1 MSDPYEINDIRG
13 ESDFRGI
20 TFSSYKKTDVRKE
33 LMNSL
38 SSSKIEPVCY
48 WSAELVCS
56 GHYLELWDII
66 ITFVSKYIHLA
77 NPKLPLYIEM
87 RYESFRS
94 IISNGY
100 SGNELRLRNHPKMR
114 SLFAEIVCVL
124 ANSKRQHK
132 YESVK
137 IKKKEEYDIA
147 TMSQRL
153 KAPRVDYAQ
162 EFFRERDPKEIF
174 IAMNE
179 FAYHIS
185 RDSKNTLLACYWVE
199 WIVEFETICKAKKE
213 TCRCERRS
221 HIPVDDKLQ
230 FDPIWMIWDMIIA
243 RSNQTDEYSPLTQKI
258 VNSLLRLYCIRFTPG
273 VRKKRRYLIYFAISL
288 LTSEYDSK
296 IEMINDR
303 LIIETAVE
311 NINSVYKQI
320 KQHEI
325 SPDTDY
331 LFSSAGYKGDKNGDL
346 ERTIKR
352 LEALNAM
359 NTIVRTPENND
370 APPSAPPSASASTN
384 PPQPPPPPPPPRKY
398 NPYE

>member
-1 MSDPYEINDIRG
+1 MTDFTEINDIRSD
-13 ESDFRGI
+13 SDFRGI

-33 LMNSL
+33 LLNSL
-38 SSSKIEPVCY
+38 SSSKIEPACY

-66 ITFVSKYIHLA
+66 ITFISKYIHLA

-87 RYESFRS
+87 RYESFKS

-100 SGNELRLRNHPKMR
+100 TGNELRLRNHPKMR
-114 SLFAEIVCVL
+114 SLFAEMICVL

-230 FDPIWMIWDMIIA
+230 FDPIWMIWDMIVA
-243 RSNQTDEYSPLTQKI
+243 RSSQTDEYSPLTQKI
-258 VNSLLRLYCIRFTPG
+258 VNSLLRLYCIRFTSG

-288 LTSEYDSK
+288 LTTEYDSK

-303 LIIETAVE
+303 LVIETAVE

-352 LEALNAM
+352 LETLNAM
-359 NTIVRTPENND
+359 NTVVRKTNND
-370 APPSAPPSASASTN
+370 GAGDTDSQNTIV
-384 PPQPPPPPPPPRKY
+384 PPPRKY

>member
-1 MSDPYEINDIRG
+1 MNDSDEINDIR
-13 ESDFRGI
+13 SPCDFRGI
-20 TFSSYKKTDVRKE
+20 TFSCYKKADVRNE
-33 LMNSL
+33 LINSM
-38 SSSKIEPVCY
+38 SSSKIEPSCY

-87 RYESFRS
+87 RYESFKS

-100 SGNELRLRNHPKMR
+100 VGNEIRLRNHPKMR
-114 SLFAEIVCVL
+114 SLFAEIICVL

-213 TCRCERRS
+213 QCRCERRS

-243 RSNQTDEYSPLTQKI
+243 RSSQTDDYSQLTQKI
-258 VNSLLRLYCIRFTPG
+258 INSLLRLYCVRFTPG

-288 LTSEYDSK
+288 LTTEYDVR

-303 LIIETAVE
+303 LVIETAIE

-331 LFSSAGYKGDKNGDL
+331 LFSSAGFKGDKNGDL

-352 LEALNAM
+352 LETLNAM
-359 NTIVRTPENND
+359 NTIVRKPEND
-370 APPSAPPSASASTN
+370 ERPPATQ
-384 PPQPPPPPPPPRKY
+384 QPPATQPPPRKY
-398 NPYE
+398 SPYE

>member
-1 MSDPYEINDIRG
+1 MSDPNEINDIRS

-20 TFSSYKKTDVRKE
+20 TFSSYKKSDVRKE
-33 LMNSL
+33 LLNSL
-38 SSSKIEPVCY
+38 SSSKIEPACY

-87 RYESFRS
+87 RYESFKS

-100 SGNELRLRNHPKMR
+100 AGNELRLRNHAKMR

-124 ANSKRQHK
+124 SNSKRQHK

-213 TCRCERRS
+213 TCLCERRT

-230 FDPIWMIWDMIIA
+230 FDPIWMIWDMIVA
-243 RSNQTDEYSPLTQKI
+243 RSNDAEEHSPLTQKI

-288 LTSEYDSK
+288 LTTEYDSK

-303 LIIETAVE
+303 LVIETAVA
-311 NINSVYKQI
+311 NINAIYKQI

-331 LFSSAGYKGDKNGDL
+331 LFSSAGYSGDKNGDL

-352 LEALNAM
+352 LEALNSI
-359 NTIVRTPENND
+359 NTVVRKKDDETTGQQQQQQQQQQ
-370 APPSAPPSASASTN
+370 PPSVAPK
-384 PPQPPPPPPPPRKY
+384 KY
-398 NPYE
+398 SPYE

>member
-1 MSDPYEINDIRG
+1 MAAADPNEINDIRS

-38 SSSKIEPVCY
+38 SSSKIEPACY

-66 ITFVSKYIHLA
+66 ITFASKYIHLA

-87 RYESFRS
+87 RYESFKS

-100 SGNELRLRNHPKMR
+100 VGNELRLRNHQKMR
-114 SLFAEIVCVL
+114 TLFAEIVCVL
-124 ANSKRQHK
+124 SNSKRQHK
-132 YESVK
+132 YDSVK

-162 EFFRERDPKEIF
+162 EFFKERDPKEIF

-213 TCRCERRS
+213 TCRCERRA

-243 RSNQTDEYSPLTQKI
+243 RSNDAEEHSPLTQKI

-288 LTSEYDSK
+288 LTTEYDSK

-303 LIIETAVE
+303 IMIETAIG
-311 NINSVYKQI
+311 NINAIYKQI

-331 LFSSAGYKGDKNGDL
+331 LFSSSGYSGDKNGDL

-352 LEALNAM
+352 LEALNSM
-359 NTIVRTPENND
+359 NTITRNRPEND
-370 APPSAPPSASASTN
+370 SEPPTM
-384 PPQPPPPPPPPRKY
+384 PPPPSPSQTPTAPKKY
-398 NPYE
+398 SPYE

>member
-1 MSDPYEINDIRG
+1 MTDFTELNDIRSD
-13 ESDFRGI
+13 SDFRGI

-33 LMNSL
+33 LLNSL
-38 SSSKIEPVCY
+38 SSSKIEPACY

-66 ITFVSKYIHLA
+66 ITFISKYIHLA

-87 RYESFRS
+87 RYESFKS

-100 SGNELRLRNHPKMR
+100 TGNELRLRNHPKMR
-114 SLFAEIVCVL
+114 SLFAEMVCVL

-230 FDPIWMIWDMIIA
+230 FDPIWMIWDMIVA
-243 RSNQTDEYSPLTQKI
+243 RSSQMDEYSPLTQKI

-288 LTSEYDSK
+288 LTTEYDSK

-303 LIIETAVE
+303 LVIETAVE

-352 LEALNAM
+352 LETLNAM
-359 NTIVRTPENND
+359 NTVVRKTNND
-370 APPSAPPSASASTN
+370 GAGDTDSQNTIV
-384 PPQPPPPPPPPRKY
+384 PPPRKY

>member
-1 MSDPYEINDIRG
+1 MSDPNEINDIRS
-13 ESDFRGI
+13 ESEFRGI

-33 LMNSL
+33 LLNSL
-38 SSSKIEPVCY
+38 SSSKIEPACY

-66 ITFVSKYIHLA
+66 ITFISKYIHLA

-87 RYESFRS
+87 RYESFKS

-100 SGNELRLRNHPKMR
+100 VGNELRLRNHPKMR
-114 SLFAEIVCVL
+114 SLFAEMVCVL
-124 ANSKRQHK
+124 VNSKRQHK
-132 YESVK
+132 YDSVK

-147 TMSQRL
+147 TISQRL

-185 RDSKNTLLACYWVE
+185 RESKNTLLACYWVE
-199 WIVEFETICKAKKE
+199 WVVEFETICKAKKE
-213 TCRCERRS
+213 TCRCERRA

-230 FDPIWMIWDMIIA
+230 FDPIWMIWDMILS
-243 RSNQTDEYSPLTQKI
+243 RSNDTNDYSPLTQKI

-296 IEMINDR
+296 IEMIHDR
-303 LIIETAVE
+303 PVIENAVA

-331 LFSSAGYKGDKNGDL
+331 LFSSSGYNGDKNGDL

-352 LEALNAM
+352 LEALNSM
-359 NTIVRTPENND
+359 NTIVRKDGVDN
-370 APPSAPPSASASTN
+370 ASTTQT
-384 PPQPPPPPPPPRKY
+384 PTPTPPPPRKY
-398 NPYE
+398 SPYE

>member
-1 MSDPYEINDIRG
+1 MCEINDIRS
-13 ESDFRGI
+13 ESEFRGI

-33 LMNSL
+33 LLNSL
-38 SSSKIEPVCY
+38 SNSKVEPACY

-66 ITFVSKYIHLA
+66 ITFASKYIHLA

-87 RYESFRS
+87 RYESFKS

-100 SGNELRLRNHPKMR
+100 SGNELRLRNQPKMR

-179 FAYHIS
+179 FAFHIS

-199 WIVEFETICKAKKE
+199 WVVEFETICKAKKE
-213 TCRCERRS
+213 TCRCERRA
-221 HIPVDDKLQ
+221 HIPVDEKLQ
-230 FDPIWMIWDMIIA
+230 FDPIWIIWDMILS
-243 RSNQTDEYSPLTQKI
+243 RSNDTEDYSPLTQKI

-288 LTSEYDSK
+288 LTAEYDTRV
-296 IEMINDR
+296 EMINDR
-303 LIIETAVE
+303 HVIETAVA
-311 NINSVYKQI
+311 NIDSVYKQI

-352 LEALNAM
+352 LEALNSM
-359 NTIVRTPENND
+359 NTIVRKKTED
-370 APPSAPPSASASTN
+370 CSGGTDTHSST
-384 PPQPPPPPPPPRKY
+384 QPPRKY
-398 NPYE
+398 SPYE

>member
-1 MSDPYEINDIRG
+1 MSDPNEINDIRS

-33 LMNSL
+33 LINSL
-38 SSSKIEPVCY
+38 SSSKIEPACY

-56 GHYLELWDII
+56 AHYLELWDII
-66 ITFVSKYIHLA
+66 ITFASKYIHLA

-87 RYESFRS
+87 RYESFKS

-100 SGNELRLRNHPKMR
+100 VGNELRLRNHAKMR

-124 ANSKRQHK
+124 CNSKRQHK

-243 RSNQTDEYSPLTQKI
+243 RSNQQDEYSPLTQKI
-258 VNSLLRLYCIRFTPG
+258 VNSLLRIYCIRFTPG
-273 VRKKRRYLIYFAISL
+273 VRKKRRYIIYFAISL
-288 LTSEYDSK
+288 LTTEYDSR

-303 LIIETAVE
+303 LVIETAVE
-311 NINSVYKQI
+311 NINAIYKQI

-331 LFSSAGYKGDKNGDL
+331 LFSSSGFKGDKNGDL

-359 NTIVRTPENND
+359 NTIVRKTED
-370 APPSAPPSASASTN
+370 GGGGEGTHQQQQ
-384 PPQPPPPPPPPRKY
+384 PPQPPRKY
-398 NPYE
+398 NPFE

>member
-1 MSDPYEINDIRG
+1 MTDPTEINDIRS

-33 LMNSL
+33 LLNSL
-38 SSSKIEPVCY
+38 SSSKIEPACY

-87 RYESFRS
+87 RYESFKS

-100 SGNELRLRNHPKMR
+100 TGNEIRLRNHPKMR
-114 SLFAEIVCVL
+114 ALFAEMVCVL
-124 ANSKRQHK
+124 CNSKRQHK
-132 YESVK
+132 YDSVK

-153 KAPRVDYAQ
+153 KAPRIDYAQ

-199 WIVEFETICKAKKE
+199 WIIEFETICKVKKE

-243 RSNQTDEYSPLTQKI
+243 RSNQSDEYSPLTHKI
-258 VNSLLRLYCIRFTPG
+258 VNSLLRIYCVRFTPG

-288 LTSEYDSK
+288 LTTEYDSR

-303 LIIETAVE
+303 LIIETAVD
-311 NINSVYKQI
+311 NINAIYKQI

-331 LFSSAGYKGDKNGDL
+331 LFSASGYKGDKNGDL

-359 NTIVRTPENND
+359 NTIVRKTGD
-370 APPSAPPSASASTN
+370 DGGSSGGGAGTSQQA
-384 PPQPPPPPPPPRKY
+384 QPRKY
-398 NPYE
+398 SPYE

>member
-1 MSDPYEINDIRG
+1 
-13 ESDFRGI
+13 
-20 TFSSYKKTDVRKE
+20 
-33 LMNSL
+33 MNSL
-38 SSSKIEPVCY
+38 SSSKIEPACY

-66 ITFVSKYIHLA
+66 ITFASKYIHLA

-87 RYESFRS
+87 RYESFKS

-100 SGNELRLRNHPKMR
+100 VGNELRLRNHQKMR
-114 SLFAEIVCVL
+114 TLFAEIVCVL
-124 ANSKRQHK
+124 SNSKRQHK
-132 YESVK
+132 YDSVK

-243 RSNQTDEYSPLTQKI
+243 RSNDAEEHSPLTQKI

-288 LTSEYDSK
+288 LTTEYDSK

-303 LIIETAVE
+303 IMIETAIG
-311 NINSVYKQI
+311 NINSIYKQI

-331 LFSSAGYKGDKNGDL
+331 LFSSSGYSGDKNGDL

-352 LEALNAM
+352 LEALNSM
-359 NTIVRTPENND
+359 NTIVRSRSENESE
-370 APPSAPPSASASTN
+370 PPTL
-384 PPQPPPPPPPPRKY
+384 PPPPPSQTPTVPKKY
-398 NPYE
+398 SPYE

>member
-1 MSDPYEINDIRG
+1 MTDFTELNDIRSD
-13 ESDFRGI
+13 SDFRGI

-33 LMNSL
+33 LLNSL
-38 SSSKIEPVCY
+38 SSSKIEPACY

-66 ITFVSKYIHLA
+66 ITFISKYIHLA

-87 RYESFRS
+87 RYESFKS

-100 SGNELRLRNHPKMR
+100 TGNELRLRNHPKMR
-114 SLFAEIVCVL
+114 SLFAEMVCVL

-230 FDPIWMIWDMIIA
+230 FDPIWMIWDMIVA
-243 RSNQTDEYSPLTQKI
+243 RSSQIDEYSPLTQKI

-288 LTSEYDSK
+288 LTTEYDSK

-303 LIIETAVE
+303 LVIETAVE

-352 LEALNAM
+352 LETLNAM
-359 NTIVRTPENND
+359 NTVVRKTNND
-370 APPSAPPSASASTN
+370 GAGDTDSQNTIV
-384 PPQPPPPPPPPRKY
+384 PPPRKY

>member
-1 MSDPYEINDIRG
+1 MTELTEINDIRS

-33 LMNSL
+33 LLNSL
-38 SSSKIEPVCY
+38 SNSKIEPACY

-87 RYESFRS
+87 RYESFKS

-100 SGNELRLRNHPKMR
+100 AGNELRLRNHPKMR
-114 SLFAEIVCVL
+114 SLFAEMVCVL
-124 ANSKRQHK
+124 VNSKRQHK

-162 EFFRERDPKEIF
+162 DFFRERDPKEIF

-199 WIVEFETICKAKKE
+199 WVVEFETICKAKKE
-213 TCRCERRS
+213 TCRCERRA
-221 HIPVDDKLQ
+221 HIPVDEKLQ
-230 FDPIWMIWDMIIA
+230 FDPIWMIWDMILS
-243 RSNQTDEYSPLTQKI
+243 RSNDTDDYSPLTQKI

-273 VRKKRRYLIYFAISL
+273 VRKKRRYLVYFAISL
-288 LTSEYDSK
+288 LTAEYDSR
-296 IEMINDR
+296 IEMIHDR
-303 LIIETAVE
+303 PVIENAIA

-352 LEALNAM
+352 LEALNSM
-359 NTIVRTPENND
+359 NTIVRKDGND
-370 APPSAPPSASASTN
+370 GTEPHSSA
-384 PPQPPPPPPPPRKY
+384 PPPPPPPQPRKY
-398 NPYE
+398 SPYE

>member
-1 MSDPYEINDIRG
+1 
-13 ESDFRGI
+13 
-20 TFSSYKKTDVRKE
+20 
-33 LMNSL
+33 
-38 SSSKIEPVCY
+38 
-48 WSAELVCS
+48 
-56 GHYLELWDII
+56 
-66 ITFVSKYIHLA
+66 
-77 NPKLPLYIEM
+77 M
-87 RYESFRS
+87 RYESFKS

-100 SGNELRLRNHPKMR
+100 VGNEIRLRNHPKMR

-124 ANSKRQHK
+124 CNSKRQHK

-243 RSNQTDEYSPLTQKI
+243 RSNQEDEYSPLTQKI
-258 VNSLLRLYCIRFTPG
+258 VNSLLRIYCVRFTSG

-288 LTSEYDSK
+288 LTTEYDSR

-303 LIIETAVE
+303 LVIETAVE
-311 NINSVYKQI
+311 NINAIYKQI

-331 LFSSAGYKGDKNGDL
+331 LFSSSGFKGDKNGDL

-359 NTIVRTPENND
+359 NTIVRKTED
-370 APPSAPPSASASTN
+370 GGGGTQSGSSSETQQ
-384 PPQPPPPPPPPRKY
+384 PQQPQQPPRKY
-398 NPYE
+398 SPYD

>member
-1 MSDPYEINDIRG
+1 MSDPNEINDIRS
-13 ESDFRGI
+13 ESEFRGI

-33 LMNSL
+33 LLNSL
-38 SSSKIEPVCY
+38 SSSKIEPACY

-66 ITFVSKYIHLA
+66 ITFISKYIHLA

-87 RYESFRS
+87 RYESFKS

-100 SGNELRLRNHPKMR
+100 VGNELRLRNHPKMR
-114 SLFAEIVCVL
+114 SLFAEMVCVL
-124 ANSKRQHK
+124 VNSKRQHK
-132 YESVK
+132 YDSVK

-147 TMSQRL
+147 TISQRL

-185 RDSKNTLLACYWVE
+185 RESKNTILACYWVE
-199 WIVEFETICKAKKE
+199 WVVEFETICKAKKE
-213 TCRCERRS
+213 TCRCERRA

-230 FDPIWMIWDMIIA
+230 FDPIWMIWDMILS
-243 RSNQTDEYSPLTQKI
+243 RSNDTHDYSPLTQKI

-288 LTSEYDSK
+288 LTSEYDSR
-296 IEMINDR
+296 IEMIHDR
-303 LIIETAVE
+303 PVIENAVA

-331 LFSSAGYKGDKNGDL
+331 LFSSSGYNGDKNGDL

-352 LEALNAM
+352 LEALNSM
-359 NTIVRTPENND
+359 NTIVRKDGVDN
-370 APPSAPPSASASTN
+370 ASTN
-384 PPQPPPPPPPPRKY
+384 PTPTPTPTPTPPRKY
-398 NPYE
+398 SPYE

>member
-1 MSDPYEINDIRG
+1 MSDPNEINDIRS

-33 LMNSL
+33 LINSL
-38 SSSKIEPVCY
+38 SSSKIEPACY

-56 GHYLELWDII
+56 AHYLELWDII
-66 ITFVSKYIHLA
+66 ITFASKYIHLA

-87 RYESFRS
+87 RYESFKS

-100 SGNELRLRNHPKMR
+100 VGNELRLRNHAKMR

-124 ANSKRQHK
+124 CNSKRQHK

-243 RSNQTDEYSPLTQKI
+243 RSNQQDEYSPLTQKI
-258 VNSLLRLYCIRFTPG
+258 VNSLLRIYCIRFTPG
-273 VRKKRRYLIYFAISL
+273 VRKKRRYIIYFAISL
-288 LTSEYDSK
+288 LTTEYDSR

-303 LIIETAVE
+303 LVIETAVE
-311 NINSVYKQI
+311 NINAIYKQI

-331 LFSSAGYKGDKNGDL
+331 LFSSSGFKGDKNGDL

-359 NTIVRTPENND
+359 NTIVRKTED
-370 APPSAPPSASASTN
+370 GGGGEGTQQQQQ
-384 PPQPPPPPPPPRKY
+384 PPQPPRKY
-398 NPYE
+398 NPFE

>member
-1 MSDPYEINDIRG
+1 
-13 ESDFRGI
+13 
-20 TFSSYKKTDVRKE
+20 
-33 LMNSL
+33 
-38 SSSKIEPVCY
+38 
-48 WSAELVCS
+48 
-56 GHYLELWDII
+56 
-66 ITFVSKYIHLA
+66 
-77 NPKLPLYIEM
+77 
-87 RYESFRS
+87 
-94 IISNGY
+94 
-100 SGNELRLRNHPKMR
+100 
-114 SLFAEIVCVL
+114 
-124 ANSKRQHK
+124 
-132 YESVK
+132 
-137 IKKKEEYDIA
+137 
-147 TMSQRL
+147 
-153 KAPRVDYAQ
+153 
-162 EFFRERDPKEIF
+162 
-174 IAMNE
+174 MNE

-303 LIIETAVE
+303 LIIETALE

-359 NTIVRTPENND
+359 NTIVRTPGNND
-370 APPSAPPSASASTN
+370 APPSASASTN
-384 PPQPPPPPPPPRKY
+384 PPPPPPQPPRKY

>member
-1 MSDPYEINDIRG
+1 MSDPNEINDIRTD
-13 ESDFRGI
+13 SDFRGI

-33 LMNSL
+33 LFNSL
-38 SSSKIEPVCY
+38 SSSKIEPSCY

-66 ITFVSKYIHLA
+66 ITFISKYIHLA

-87 RYESFRS
+87 RYESFKS

-100 SGNELRLRNHPKMR
+100 SGNELRLRNHQKMR
-114 SLFAEIVCVL
+114 TLFAEMVCVL

-199 WIVEFETICKAKKE
+199 WIVEFETICKVKKE

-230 FDPIWMIWDMIIA
+230 FDPIWMIWDIILA
-243 RSNQTDEYSPLTQKI
+243 RCSNTDDYSPLTQKI

-273 VRKKRRYLIYFAISL
+273 VRKKRRYIIYFAISL
-288 LTSEYDSK
+288 LTTEYDSK

-303 LIIETAVE
+303 FVIETAVE

-331 LFSSAGYKGDKNGDL
+331 LFSSAGYKADKNGDL

-352 LEALNAM
+352 LETLNAM
-359 NTIVRTPENND
+359 NTVVRKTPNQETD
-370 APPSAPPSASASTN
+370 SPN
-384 PPQPPPPPPPPRKY
+384 PIALPTPTPTPTPPPPRKY

>member
-1 MSDPYEINDIRG
+1 
-13 ESDFRGI
+13 
-20 TFSSYKKTDVRKE
+20 
-33 LMNSL
+33 
-38 SSSKIEPVCY
+38 
-48 WSAELVCS
+48 
-56 GHYLELWDII
+56 
-66 ITFVSKYIHLA
+66 
-77 NPKLPLYIEM
+77 M

-100 SGNELRLRNHPKMR
+100 TGNELRLRNHPKMR
-114 SLFAEIVCVL
+114 TLFAEIVCVL
-124 ANSKRQHK
+124 SNSKRQHK

-243 RSNQTDEYSPLTQKI
+243 RSNQEDEYSPLTQKI
-258 VNSLLRLYCIRFTPG
+258 VNSLLRIYCIRFTPG

-288 LTSEYDSK
+288 LTTEYDSR

-303 LIIETAVE
+303 LVIETAVD
-311 NINSVYKQI
+311 NINAIYKQI

-331 LFSSAGYKGDKNGDL
+331 LFSASGYKGDKNGDL

-359 NTIVRTPENND
+359 NTIVRKTED
-370 APPSAPPSASASTN
+370 GGAGEGTQQQQ
-384 PPQPPPPPPPPRKY
+384 PPQPPRKY
-398 NPYE
+398 NPFE

>member
-1 MSDPYEINDIRG
+1 MSDPNEINDIRG

-38 SSSKIEPVCY
+38 SSSKIEPSCY

-66 ITFVSKYIHLA
+66 ITFISKYIHLA

-100 SGNELRLRNHPKMR
+100 TGNELRLRNHPKMR
-114 SLFAEIVCVL
+114 SLLAEIVCVL
-124 ANSKRQHK
+124 SNSKRQHK

-162 EFFRERDPKEIF
+162 DFFRERDPKEIF

-230 FDPIWMIWDMIIA
+230 FDPVWMIWDMIIA
-243 RSNQTDEYSPLTQKI
+243 RSNDTEQHSPLTQKI
-258 VNSLLRLYCIRFTPG
+258 VSSLLRLYCIRFTPG
-273 VRKKRRYLIYFAISL
+273 VRKKRRYIVYFAISL
-288 LTSEYDSK
+288 LTTEYDSK
-296 IEMINDR
+296 IEMIHDR
-303 LIIETAVE
+303 LVIETAVA

-331 LFSSAGYKGDKNGDL
+331 LFSSAGYSGDKNGDL

-352 LEALNAM
+352 LEALNSM
-359 NTIVRTPENND
+359 NTIVRKKDDDE
-370 APPSAPPSASASTN
+370 STVQSQ
-384 PPQPPPPPPPPRKY
+384 PQPLAPPPPSSHKKY
-398 NPYE
+398 SPYE

>member
-1 MSDPYEINDIRG
+1 MSDPNEINDIRSEG
-13 ESDFRGI
+13 DFRGI

-33 LMNSL
+33 LINSL
-38 SSSKIEPVCY
+38 SSSKIEPACY

-56 GHYLELWDII
+56 AHYLELWDII
-66 ITFVSKYIHLA
+66 ITFASKYIHLA

-87 RYESFRS
+87 RYESFKS

-100 SGNELRLRNHPKMR
+100 VGNELRLRNHPKMR

-124 ANSKRQHK
+124 CNSKRQHK

-243 RSNQTDEYSPLTQKI
+243 RSNQDDEYSPLTQKI
-258 VNSLLRLYCIRFTPG
+258 VNSLLRIYCVRFTPG

-288 LTSEYDSK
+288 ITTEYDSR

-303 LIIETAVE
+303 LVIETAVD
-311 NINSVYKQI
+311 NINAIYKQI

-331 LFSSAGYKGDKNGDL
+331 LFSASGYKGDKNGDL

-359 NTIVRTPENND
+359 NTIVRKTEDGNGSGTAGGEHN
-370 APPSAPPSASASTN
+370 PS
-384 PPQPPPPPPPPRKY
+384 QPPTQPPTQKY